1 MNRILYYGFILS
13 VLLLVLAYS
22 KGFRSNVEI
31 MGGAVNKLILTLTG
45 RDDQGKFS
53 PYPDGSV

>member
-31 MGGAVNKLILTLTG
+31 MGGAVNKLLLTLTG
-45 RDDQGKFS
+45 RNDQGEFS
-53 PYPDGSV
+53 DYPGGTV